1 MTKRGETMP
10 KESWMARRAAG
21 VTQSHFPMNLPQTPS
36 DYLEILRFR
45 WPWVVAAV
53 AVGAVA
59 SQVVVRFVPKQ
70 YVSQTVVLVES
81 EKIPESFIP
90 QLTTDAPT
98 DRLRTIHEEILAR
111 PRIERILDELQ
122 PYPEMVDVPRA
133 DVVDMVRRRA
143 AIGLR
148 GNDAFVVQYADTDPE
163 RAKRLAERLASMFIE
178 ETSGARARQVQG
190 ANEFIDNQLVQ
201 TKGELEQ
208 VEGKL
213 KVIKQRYMGMLPN
226 QLEANLA
233 TLQRMEL
240 ERQSVAE
247 QIRVAR
253 ERRSLLERQLAL
265 QSQMNEPEAQLI
277 PELPVAE
284 GPAAGPPGASNL
296 PALKAYLAQLRTR
309 YTAEH
314 PEVVATEKRI
324 ARLEREMS
332 DAAAAEPVPVE
343 AESAPEPAT
352 ATSTDF
358 LVSDMTAQIAAVD
371 RDIANLEARSDQIR
385 SQIGVYQTRVEKIP
399 EVEQELQSLERD
411 YELIS
416 RYYSELL
423 SRKLEAETAGAV
435 EKRWQEEQFKI
446 LDPAQVPENAVF
458 PDPKVFLLVGTL
470 IGLGAGLAA
479 AFLVE
484 VADPTVKNLREL
496 EALLPYPV
504 LLTLPRLKEPRRS
517 FRRRSN
523 SPIPPSSPPSKD
535 ADAAELSAAS

>member
-1 MTKRGETMP
+1 MG
-10 KESWMARRAAG
+10 
-21 VTQSHFPMNLPQTPS
+21 LPQSPS

-45 WPWVVAAV
+45 WPWIAAAIV
-53 AVGAVA
+53 VGALA
-59 SQVVVRFVPKQ
+59 SQVVVRFVPKE

-81 EKIPESFIP
+81 DKIPKSFIP
-90 QLTTDAPT
+90 QLTTEVT
-98 DRLRTIHEEILAR
+98 GDRLRTIHEEILAR
-111 PRIERILDELQ
+111 PRVERILDELQ
-122 PYPEMVDVPRA
+122 PYPEMIDAPRA
-133 DVVDMVRRRA
+133 DIVDMVRRRA
-143 AIGLR
+143 SIGLR
-148 GNDAFVVQYADTDPE
+148 GNDAFVVQYSDTDPE

-190 ANEFIDNQLVQ
+190 ANEFIDNQLVE
-201 TKGELEQ
+201 TKANLEQ
-208 VEGKL
+208 VESAL
-213 KVIKQRYMGMLPN
+213 KQIKQRYMGMLPN
-226 QLEANLA
+226 QLEANLS

-240 ERQSVAE
+240 ERQSVSE
-247 QIRVAR
+247 QIRVAK

-277 PELPVAE
+277 PDLPATDA
-284 GPAAGPPGASNL
+284 GQGPPGAASL
-296 PALKAYLAQLRTR
+296 PALKAYLAQLLTR

-314 PEVVATEKRI
+314 PEVVATQKRI
-324 ARLEREMS
+324 ARLEKEMTS
-332 DAAAAEPVPVE
+332 AAAAAAAEAPPVV
-343 AESAPEPAT
+343 PEPEEPAAT
-352 ATSTDF
+352 TSTDF

-371 RDIANLEARSDQIR
+371 RDIANLEDRYDQIR
-385 SQIGVYQTRVEKIP
+385 GQIGVYQTRVEKIP
-399 EVEQELQSLERD
+399 EVEQELVSLERD
-411 YELIS
+411 YDLIS

-446 LDPAQVPENAVF
+446 LDPAQVPENAQF
-458 PDPKVFLLVGTL
+458 PNPSVFLLVGTL

-504 LLTLPRLKEPRRS
+504 LLTLPRLKEPRRR
-517 FRRRSN
+517 FRRRAH

-535 ADAAELSAAS
+535 ADEDELQAAS